1 MQKIKPLDSIQ
12 DLDAPLQKAIQSIP
26 VSDRYFI
33 SLSGGLDSLALL
45 YFCLP
50 YLKLHTK
57 HIQAIHIN
65 HGLSPNAEAWA
76 EFCQDICQ
84 SLGVTCHVENVT
96 VALKGKGIEAEAR
109 KARYEVFSR
118 YLMGGGVLLQGHHLN
133 DQAETVLMRVF
144 KGLGPEA
151 IKGIP
156 QRRSL
161 ASGTLYRPWLDIPR
175 ELLESAANLAALTWV
190 EDESN
195 LDTRFDRNY
204 VRHDVLP
211 MLSARRPSIL
221 TDLARTARK
230 SHESVEFIQEWC
242 EANQHKFLS
251 SNYSQYQA
259 IDIQQFSEFSKTQQE
274 FIIRF
279 WLDKLGVAHPSD
291 SSFQRIF
298 DELLLAKA
306 DSKAEVC
313 WSDFVL
319 RVFDG
324 ALFCLPRLLANDLEF
339 GHETSFEILMCE
351 LDDQLCLRL
360 PVGKLSLTLV
370 EEGEPDTFLQ
380 NKEQSK
386 KADVKEML
394 CYIPESVNELTI
406 KFRAGGEKIY
416 LHQEHSA
423 SLKKLYQT
431 GKVLPWLRDKLPLI
445 YAREELLCTLAG
457 FTAYSY
463 QPDQGSKDKT
473 DGRLIHFRF
482 EVS

>member
-12 DLDAPLQKAIQSIP
+12 DLDVPLQKAIQSIP
-26 VSDRYFI
+26 VSGRYFI
-33 SLSGGLDSLALL
+33 ALSGGLDSIALL

-65 HGLSPNAEAWA
+65 HGLSPNADAWA
-76 EFCQDICQ
+76 EFCQGTCRL
-84 SLGVTCHVENVT
+84 LGVTCHVENVN
-96 VALKGKGIEAEAR
+96 VALKGKGIEGEAR

-156 QRRSL
+156 QSRAL
-161 ASGTLYRPWLDIPR
+161 ASGYLYRPWLDTPR
-175 ELLESAANLAALTWV
+175 ELLESSAKIAALTWV

-211 MLSARRPSIL
+211 MLSARRPSIIN
-221 TDLARTARK
+221 DLARTARK
-230 SHESVEFIQEWC
+230 SQESVEFIQEWC

-251 SNYSQYQA
+251 SYYLQYQA
-259 IDIQQFSEFSKTQQE
+259 IDLQRFSEFSKTQQK

-279 WLDKLGVAHPSD
+279 WLDRLGVAHPSD
-291 SSFQRIF
+291 GTFQRIF
-298 DELLLAKA
+298 GELLQAKN

-313 WSDFVL
+313 WNDHVL
-319 RVFDG
+319 RVFND
-324 ALFCLPRLLANDLEF
+324 ALFCLPRLLANDLEL
-339 GHETSFEILMCE
+339 ENDTSFEILIGD
-351 LDDQLCLRL
+351 LGDQLCLRL
-360 PVGKLSLTLV
+360 PVGTLNLTLV
-370 EEGEPDTFLQ
+370 KEGELDSCLQ
-380 NKEQSK
+380 NNK
-386 KADVKEML
+386 KSQTESVYEML
-394 CYIPESVNELTI
+394 CYIPESVNALTV
-406 KFRAGGEKIY
+406 KYRAGGEKIY
-416 LHQEHSA
+416 LHQNHSA
-423 SLKKLYQT
+423 SLKKLYQA

-445 YAREELLCTLAG
+445 YAGDELLCSLAG
-457 FTAYSY
+457 FTAYSC
-463 QPDQGSKDKT
+463 QTDHSIRDKVA
-473 DGRLIHFRF
+473 GRLLHLRF
-482 EVS
+482 EMS